1 MPTVQPP
8 CPQPPTDRWITRARP
23 GFLYVC
29 YILLLWAIPV
39 GLVGAIRP
47 RMAHD
52 MAAAMTA
59 YLAGIPDSLYT
70 LIGSAYLGYTAARQW
85 GKAQGTDH

>member
-8 CPQPPTDRWITRARP
+8 CPQPPTDRWITRD
-23 GFLYVC
+23 
-29 YILLLWAIPV
+29 ILLLWAIPV